1 VCLCA
6 SRPRPPVC
14 RFVDSVAGKGSRG
27 CMPSRR
33 CHCMQARKARCQ
45 GGRRQRGP
53 FPNPWPAGGKMHPP
67 RGHSPGERGIAWE
80 GSPHLGRG
88 LALSVAVV
96 SHGPEDL
103 MSARGGALESYVKKS
118 TGAGKEDLVQS
129 SLEERVF
136 TCPPPAVEGP
146 RGFRDRALAS
156 CCSAWRAPGHRKG
169 RRGVEA

>member
-1 VCLCA
+1 MPLCEQTTPPSVQVRGQRGGQGIA
-6 SRPRPPVC
+6 GMYALSKMSLHAGTQSEVPR
-14 RFVDSVAGKGSRG
+14 RAEAEGAFSKSMAGRWKDAPGKRAQ
-27 CMPSRR
+27 SRR
-33 CHCMQARKARCQ
+33 EGHCR
-45 GGRRQRGP
+45 
-53 FPNPWPAGGKMHPP
+53 
-67 RGHSPGERGIAWE
+67 E